1 MSVNITSKYI
11 GADFYGDHY
20 QVVINGKK
28 FPRERGCNY
37 IVTQYWEDKKAR
49 AEQLAV
55 AEYEGKYVSRGG
67 QIYEDEEA
75 YHQAMEIQDEM
86 YER

>member
-1 MSVNITSKYI
+1 M
-11 GADFYGDHY
+11 
-20 QVVINGKK
+20 
-28 FPRERGCNY
+28 
-37 IVTQYWEDKKAR
+37 TQYWEDKKAR